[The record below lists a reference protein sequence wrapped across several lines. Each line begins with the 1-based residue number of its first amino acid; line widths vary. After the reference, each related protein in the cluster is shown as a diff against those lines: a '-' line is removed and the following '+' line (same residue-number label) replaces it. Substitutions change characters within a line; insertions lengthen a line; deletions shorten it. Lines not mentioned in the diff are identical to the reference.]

1 MKVDISERWDISV
14 CGLNCAKCDMY
25 EAGHGNEKLRDEI
38 LEWFRK
44 ERNETLE
51 PEKIR
56 CDGCRSPLS
65 THWSPDCKMMLC
77 AKKKSLQYCFQCRD
91 FPCRILNEFSSDGIA
106 HHKQT
111 VENLKRMKEIG
122 FKNWIEEQRRKGKCI
137 FCP

>member
-38 LEWFRK
+38 LAWFRK

-56 CDGCRSPLS
+56 CDGCRGPLS

-77 AKKKSLQYCFQCRD
+77 AK
-91 FPCRILNEFSSDGIA
+91 
-106 HHKQT
+106 
-111 VENLKRMKEIG
+111 
-122 FKNWIEEQRRKGKCI
+122 
-137 FCP
+137 